1 MRLSVLLA
9 ATVLA
14 LAAVP
19 SHARDKDAPPAK
31 NVVTVYVKKG
41 SPGGLEREINKLHAK
56 MEAEGWSYQDLGVY
70 TEDGDLEGLFVT
82 YVKRTPA
89 TP

>member
-1 MRLSVLLA
+1 MRPM
-9 ATVLA
+9 LA
-14 LAAVP
+14 LAVAALVLAAP
-19 SHARDKDAPPAK
+19 LAQARDKDPPPAR

-41 SPGGLEREINKLHAK
+41 SPGALEREINKLHAK
-56 MEAEGWSYQDLGVY
+56 MEAEGWQYQDLGVY

-82 YVKRTPA
+82 YVRRPAA